1 MILSFCLRCMGG
13 WWDPSKRLRRCSTID
28 WTLGILSSGA
38 LLQLNKVSRRATN
51 GSGSQEMGSGLK
63 IQI

>member
-1 MILSFCLRCMGG
+1 MSQVYVWMVGPLKEIKEMQH
-13 WWDPSKRLRRCSTID
+13 SKLDFRYTEF
-28 WTLGILSSGA
+28 GA
-38 LLQLNKVSRRATN
+38 LLQLNKVSRRTTN